1 MSQAATPQQ
10 KQAAKEPQKPKAKK
24 HRMRGDLYDL
34 SGAVAKLKNRKCP
47 RCGSVM
53 AFHGGT
59 AQRWVCG
66 SCSFTDYGQK
76 ETGTLRSLVSFFLTL
91 TANRPGTFIPLK
103 RAPSELAGSITT
115 TNPVQS
121 SLKMV
126 CFQFGQT

>member
-1 MSQAATPQQ
+1 MSQAATTQQQ
-10 KQAAKEPQKPKAKK
+10 KQAAKETQKPKAKK

-76 ETGTLRSLVSFFLTL
+76 KTRDFWSKRLVFLGSDGEPFPHLFFPQPSHLKSF
-91 TANRPGTFIPLK
+91 R
-103 RAPSELAGSITT
+103 
-115 TNPVQS
+115 VQH
-121 SLKMV
+121 KDP
-126 CFQFGQT
+126 T

>member
-24 HRMRGDLYDL
+24 RRMRGDLYDL

-66 SCSFTDYGQK
+66 SRRFSGFGQK
-76 ETGTLRSLVSFFLTL
+76 ENRTLPAAVSFFLTL
-91 TANRPGTFIPLK
+91 TTEPPGAFFSLQ
-103 RAPSELAGSITT
+103 RAPSESAGTITT
-115 TNPVQS
+115 TNPGPSVLS
-121 SLKMV
+121 MGLLYV
-126 CFQFGQT
+126 

>member
-24 HRMRGDLYDL
+24 RRMRGDLYDL

-66 SCSFTDYGQK
+66 SCRFTDYGQK
-76 ETGTLRSLVSFFLTL
+76 ETGTLPSAVSLYLTL
-91 TANRPGTFIPLK
+91 TANPPGTLISTH
-103 RAPSELAGSITT
+103 RATSQRA
-115 TNPVQS
+115 
-121 SLKMV
+121 
-126 CFQFGQT
+126 

>member
-1 MSQAATPQQ
+1 MSQPATPQQ

-53 AFHGGT
+53 AFHGGN

-76 ETGTLRSLVSFFLTL
+76 
-91 TANRPGTFIPLK
+91 
-103 RAPSELAGSITT
+103 
-115 TNPVQS
+115 
-121 SLKMV
+121 
-126 CFQFGQT
+126 

>member
-1 MSQAATPQQ
+1 MSQAATTQQQ

-53 AFHGGT
+53 AFHGGN

-76 ETGTLRSLVSFFLTL
+76 
-91 TANRPGTFIPLK
+91 
-103 RAPSELAGSITT
+103 
-115 TNPVQS
+115 
-121 SLKMV
+121 
-126 CFQFGQT
+126 